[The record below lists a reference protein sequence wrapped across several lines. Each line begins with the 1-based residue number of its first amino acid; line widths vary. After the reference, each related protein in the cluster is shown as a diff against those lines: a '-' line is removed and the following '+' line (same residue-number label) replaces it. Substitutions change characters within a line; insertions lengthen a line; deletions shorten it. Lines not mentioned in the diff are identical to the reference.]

1 MLRSVLPAVLL
12 AALLLSAAQAAGTV
26 GFKEATLPGGSGG
39 RPLHISIWYP
49 TDDAAPVAEVGANR
63 VFHGIPAITN
73 AKPAYAAHPLVVLSH
88 GYGGSWRNL
97 GWLAADLVQRGY
109 VVAAPD
115 HPGTTTFDKSPS
127 EAARLWERPHDLS
140 RVIDALTAGP
150 ALAGAIT
157 PHRIAAIGH
166 SLGGWTV
173 AALAGARFS
182 PGRFLDDCKAQPNP
196 RTCGLAPEL
205 GITPTNAGSLDA
217 DMSDPR
223 VGAFVSLD
231 LGLARGFTPESLAA
245 IHVPALIFGAGIDIG
260 DLPAKLESGY
270 LAENLPKATT
280 TYIEIP
286 DAMHFSFMQL
296 CKPGAIELIEQD
308 TPGDGIVC
316 KDGGTRGREAIHD
329 QVAGLILDF
338 LAKALPEQGP
348 APSAE
353 TPSPDRH

>member
-1 MLRSVLPAVLL
+1 MLRSAPTTALLAVLS
-12 AALLLSAAQAAGTV
+12 LSAAQAADAV
-26 GFKEATLPGGSGG
+26 GFREATLPGGSDD
-39 RPLHISIWYP
+39 RPLHINVWYP

-73 AKPAYAAHPLVVLSH
+73 AKPAGEARPLVVLSH

-97 GWLAADLVQRGY
+97 NWLAADLVHRGY

-115 HPGTTTFDKSPS
+115 HPGTTTFDRSPA

-140 RVIDALTAGP
+140 RVIDALTADP
-150 ALAGAIT
+150 ATAGAIA

-173 AALAGARFS
+173 AALGGARFS
-182 PGRFLDDCKAQPNP
+182 PSRFLDDCEAQPNP

-205 GITPTNAGSLDA
+205 GIAPENAGSLDA

-223 VGAFVSLD
+223 VGAVVSLD
-231 LGLARGFTPESLAA
+231 LGLARGFTPDSLAA
-245 IHVPALIFGAGIDIG
+245 VHIPVLVFGAGIDIG

-270 LAENLPKATT
+270 LAENLPKAST

-296 CKPGAIELIEQD
+296 CKPGAAELIEED

-316 KDGGTRGREAIHD
+316 KDGGARGREAIHE

-338 LAKALPEQGP
+338 LAKAIPVK
-348 APSAE
+348 
-353 TPSPDRH
+353 